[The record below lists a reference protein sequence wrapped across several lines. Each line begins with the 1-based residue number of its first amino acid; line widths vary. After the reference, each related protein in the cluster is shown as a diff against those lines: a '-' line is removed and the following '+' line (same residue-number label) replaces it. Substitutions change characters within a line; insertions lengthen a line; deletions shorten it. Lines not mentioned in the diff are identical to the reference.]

1 MTDLKLT
8 FKQVFPIAAILA
20 ESRPYYEY
28 KDGNR
33 TEKQLGTN
41 YTLIR
46 CPGYDKVSVKVPDLT
61 PIMTNTEINNSD
73 SIIFVTAEGFSGT
86 VYSVDNVVKISGTA
100 ERLVIVN
107 G

>member
-1 MTDLKLT
+1 
-8 FKQVFPIAAILA
+8 
-20 ESRPYYEY
+20 
-28 KDGNR
+28 
-33 TEKQLGTN
+33 
-41 YTLIR
+41 
-46 CPGYDKVSVKVPDLT
+46 
-61 PIMTNTEINNSD
+61 MTNTEINNSD

>member
-1 MTDLKLT
+1 MTDFKLT

-41 YTLIR
+41 YTLVR
-46 CPGYDKVSVKVPDLT
+46 CPGYDKVSVKVPDLV
-61 PIMTNTEINNSD
+61 PIMTNNEINNSD
-73 SIIFVTAEGFSGT
+73 SIIFVTAEGFSCA
-86 VYSVDNVVKISGTA
+86 VYSADNAVKISGTA
-100 ERLVIVN
+100 ERLVIVDE
-107 G
+107 